1 MSKLDNSNASCC
13 SVLGSYSGQVS
24 ALAWHPL
31 DHVVAVASS
40 EPHSKVATSIQ
51 QLQLLCNI
59 G

>member
-1 MSKLDNSNASCC
+1 M
-13 SVLGSYSGQVS
+13 LGSYSGQVS

-40 EPHSKVATSIQ
+40 EPHSKVATSRIQ

>member
-40 EPHSKVATSIQ
+40 EPHSKVPTSIQ
-51 QLQLLCNI
+51 QSHL
-59 G
+59 